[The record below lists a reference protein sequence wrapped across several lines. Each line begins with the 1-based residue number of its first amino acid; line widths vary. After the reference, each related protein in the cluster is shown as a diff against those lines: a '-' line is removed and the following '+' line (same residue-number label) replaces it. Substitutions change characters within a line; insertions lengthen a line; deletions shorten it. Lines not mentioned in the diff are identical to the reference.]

1 MKFCITIS
9 LLLSVFTPPAH
20 RVREPKLPPVIQAV
34 EMKDAADFLNR
45 LKQERHINLVQGA
58 TWTLI
63 HDYRDYKRVEEVMSF
78 VQKFLQALDEY
89 AKGNAA
95 PLSQLGGLKPFK
107 DQLAELLTDNEQC
120 VRAYA
125 AVMLG
130 ICGDRAY
137 TKQLANV
144 LKPRKLRQDELIEY
158 DRGRAAMA
166 LGMVGATEYTN
177 TLVRLLRS
185 KNEYDRV
192 GAAYGLGFLKAKA
205 HAPAIAKLLDDE
217 DEAVREVA
225 KESLEMM
232 GAEELLKRRTVKQSV
247 TRPNN
252 Q

>member
-20 RVREPKLPPVIQAV
+20 TVREPNLDPVIQAV

-45 LKQERHINLVQGA
+45 LKQQQHINLVQGA
-58 TWTLI
+58 TWTLV
-63 HDYRDYKRVEEVMSF
+63 HDYREYKRVEEVMNF
-78 VQKFLQALDEY
+78 VQKFLQALDAY
-89 AKGNAA
+89 AKGDPA

-107 DQLAELLTDNEQC
+107 DQLAEWLTDNEQC

-137 TKQLANV
+137 TKQLANL
-144 LKPRKLRQDELIEY
+144 LKPRKYNANDLLEY

-166 LGMVGATEYTN
+166 LGLVGATEYTN

-192 GAAYGLGFLKAKA
+192 GAAYGLGFFKAKA
-205 HAPAIAKLLDDE
+205 HAPAIARLLEDE

-232 GAEELLKRRTVKQSV
+232 GARELLKKRTVKQS
-247 TRPNN
+247 TPRPNN
-252 Q
+252 